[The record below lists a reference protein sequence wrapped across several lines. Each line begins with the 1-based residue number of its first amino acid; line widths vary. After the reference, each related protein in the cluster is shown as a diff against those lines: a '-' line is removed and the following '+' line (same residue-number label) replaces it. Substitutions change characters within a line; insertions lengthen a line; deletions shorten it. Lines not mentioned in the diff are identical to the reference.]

1 MDHKNNRGDS
11 KMKEDLREVL
21 ISEKELDKKTTEIAE
36 KISADYAGKNLIMIG
51 ILKGGVV
58 FASELMKKITVPM
71 QVEFMA
77 VSSYG
82 KESETSGVVSLKKD
96 VDTKLEGMD
105 VLIVEDIVDSGYTMK
120 YLQQMLKDRKASSVK
135 ICALLSKPSRRK
147 VDIKLD
153 YYGFEIPDEFVV
165 GYGLDYAEKYRNLPF
180 VGVLKQE
187 AIERLKD
194 RR

>member
-1 MDHKNNRGDS
+1 
-11 KMKEDLREVL
+11 MKEDLREVL